1 MTMARRHPR
10 DRKETHELVRKWTA
24 DAERLTR
31 RGRKR
36 QRRVLRRV
44 LRAAAL
50 IILTTL
56 VIVPGLIG
64 AAVAIGR
71 GSVGLFASPVVLVL
85 VWALILYVMFGR
97 KRARPKLAP
106 RSDIAQLPAN
116 TEEWLDEQ
124 RRRLPATAQSPLDS
138 LTAQLEALTPQ
149 LQGLDPEGAAAQ
161 EVKRLLSDEL
171 PELVN
176 GYQKVPRALAQQP
189 LYGGAT
195 PEHRLLEGLETIN
208 TQIARLQERLAA
220 EDLKALATHQR
231 YLDLKYNRKDELE

>member
-1 MTMARRHPR
+1 MTMSRRHPR
-10 DRKETHELVRKWTA
+10 DRKETHELVHKWTA
-24 DAERLTR
+24 DAARLSR
-31 RGRKR
+31 RSRKR

-44 LRAAAL
+44 LRAALL
-50 IILTTL
+50 IVVTTL

-64 AAVAIGR
+64 AAVMVGR
-71 GSVGLFASPVVLVL
+71 GTVGLFASPVVLVM

-97 KRARPKLAP
+97 RRARPKLAP
-106 RSDIAQLPAN
+106 HNDVAQLPAN

-124 RRRLPATAQSPLDS
+124 RRRLPSTAQSSLDS

-149 LQGLDPEGAAAQ
+149 LQGLDPEAPAAH
-161 EVKRLLSDEL
+161 EVKRLLADEL

-176 GYQKVPRALAQQP
+176 GYQRVPRALAQQP

-208 TQIARLQERLAA
+208 THLARLQERLAA